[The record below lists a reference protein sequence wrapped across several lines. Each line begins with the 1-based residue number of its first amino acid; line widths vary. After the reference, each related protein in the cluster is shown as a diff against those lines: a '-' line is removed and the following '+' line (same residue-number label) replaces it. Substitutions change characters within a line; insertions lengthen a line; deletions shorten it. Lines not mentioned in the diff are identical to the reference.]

1 MMARQLVLAISPP
14 PEPTFE
20 NFAPGANA
28 ELLAR
33 LREMASGA
41 LRESVLYLWGER
53 GCGRSH
59 LLQATL
65 RVAMRARLAVRDDVD
80 RLDEAAQIALF
91 NLINEAR
98 ESGGCVL
105 AAGPCPPAQ
114 LALRADVRSRLGW
127 GLVYQVQPLSDAEK
141 AVTLRAEVE
150 RRGLRITDEVLWYLL
165 NHVRR
170 DLPSL
175 FAILDELDRKS
186 LERQRPITLPLVRES
201 LRGLDM

>member
-1 MMARQLVLAISPP
+1 MARQLVLAISPP

-141 AVTLRAEVE
+141 AVTLRAEAE

>member
-20 NFAPGANA
+20 NFIPGANA
-28 ELLAR
+28 EVLER
-33 LREMASGA
+33 LREAAGGT
-41 LRESVLYLWGER
+41 LPESVLYLWGEP
-53 GCGRSH
+53 GSGRSH
-59 LLQATL
+59 LLQAT
-65 RVAMRARLAVRDDVD
+65 MRAASRSGLVTADDVD
-80 RLDEAAQIALF
+80 QLGEAEQIALF
-91 NLINEAR
+91 NGINEAR

-114 LALRADVRSRLGW
+114 LALRPELRSRLGW
-127 GLVYQVQPLSDAEK
+127 GLVYHVQPLSDAGK
-141 AVTLRAEVE
+141 AATLRAEAA
-150 RRGLRITDEVLWYLL
+150 RRGLALSDEVIWYLL

-175 FAILDELDRKS
+175 FAILDELDRRS

-201 LRGLDM
+201 LRGLDL

>member
-1 MMARQLVLAISPP
+1 MAQQLVLAISPA
-14 PEPTFE
+14 PEPTLE
-20 NFAPGANA
+20 NFVVGANA

-33 LREMASGA
+33 LRDAADGSMH
-41 LRESVLYLWGER
+41 ESVLYLWGEP
-53 GCGRSH
+53 GSGRSH

-65 RVAMRARLAVRDDVD
+65 RNAANQSLYATDDVD
-80 RLDEAAQIALF
+80 QLDEAAQNELF
-91 NLINEAR
+91 NRINEAR
-98 ESGGCVL
+98 ETGACVL

-114 LALRADVRSRLGW
+114 LALREDLRSRLGW

-141 AVTLRAEVE
+141 AITLRAEGE
-150 RRGLRITDEVLWYLL
+150 RRGLRITDEVIWYLL

-186 LERQRPITLPLVRES
+186 LERHRPITLPLVRES
-201 LRGLDM
+201 LRGLDL

>member
-141 AVTLRAEVE
+141 AVTLRAEAE

>member
-1 MMARQLVLAISPP
+1 MMARQLVLAISPL

-20 NFAPGANA
+20 NFVPGANA

-33 LREMASGA
+33 LRETASGA
-41 LRESVLYLWGER
+41 LRESVLYLWGEP

-65 RVAMRARLAVRDDVD
+65 RIGKGAGLAVRDDVD
-80 RLDEAAQIALF
+80 RLDEAGQIALF

-114 LALRADVRSRLGW
+114 LALRADLRSRLGW

-141 AVTLRAEVE
+141 AVTLRAEAE
-150 RRGLRITDEVLWYLL
+150 RRGLRITEEVLWYLL

-186 LERQRPITLPLVRES
+186 LELQRPITLPLVRES
-201 LRGLDM
+201 LRGLNL